1 MWQELSI
8 VHSKP
13 DSQTGVDLLW
23 RTCLRQIHFL
33 PPGSIYG
40 TPVSKGEFY
49 RGIEVHRFLVEI
61 CSGLH
66 SPLLGETEVYGQ
78 FRDFRAS
85 QKWPQHWNSLLDAVE
100 EDVKKIRRTHL
111 VNLGAQSYGSLAR
124 KRIQKELPVII
135 VGGGRL
141 AEEILPWIDANQ
153 KFQGVRNPAKVK
165 QREGVTLFNLEELSF
180 LPKSAQWIIAAP
192 ISNSILKDYWR
203 KLDPSLVIDFRGEEK
218 FDDLSMPYFDLTQ
231 LFGELET
238 VRSSLEVKREQAKLA
253 VLDLSKKREAE
264 VLHRPYG
271 WEDVFA

>member
-13 DSQTGVDLLW
+13 DSQTEVDLLW

-40 TPVSKGEFY
+40 TPVAKGEFY
-49 RGIEVHRFLVEI
+49 RGLEVHRFLVEI

-85 QKWPQHWNSLLDAVE
+85 QKWPQQWISLLDAVD

-111 VNLGAQSYGSLAR
+111 VNLGGQSYGSLAR
-124 KRIQKELPVII
+124 KRIQKDLPVVII
-135 VGGGRL
+135 GGGRL
-141 AEEILPWIDANQ
+141 AEEILPWIDATQ
-153 KFQGVRNPAKVK
+153 KFQFVRNPATVK
-165 QREGVTLFNLEELSF
+165 TREGVTLLHFEEISQ

-192 ISNSILKDYWR
+192 VSNAILQDFWKN
-203 KLDPSLVIDFRGEEK
+203 LDPNLVLDFRGEEK
-218 FDDLSMPYFDLTQ
+218 FENPSMMYFDLTQ

-238 VRSSLEVKREQAKLA
+238 VRSALEVKREQAKRA